1 MISEK
6 TAFKREAMMLFF
18 LWKFIIKNK
27 FVKMVWYHM
36 LMKELF
42 DKYKNYEDKKLV
54 LLLLTDINCIIKKK
68 YSEYL

>member
-1 MISEK
+1 
-6 TAFKREAMMLFF
+6 
-18 LWKFIIKNK
+18 
-27 FVKMVWYHM
+27 MVCYHI

-42 DKYKNYEDKKLV
+42 DKYKNYNDKKRV

>member
-1 MISEK
+1 
-6 TAFKREAMMLFF
+6 
-18 LWKFIIKNK
+18 
-27 FVKMVWYHM
+27 M

-54 LLLLTDINCIIKKK
+54 LLLLMDINCIIKKK